1 VPKFFLRFAG
11 FALAVC
17 AVAIAP
23 LASTARAQTTT
34 VPVTF
39 NGTVSISASDTVSI
53 RQADG
58 SYAAYTGSLPA
69 FPYQDGQAV
78 SISFNA
84 TVPSAAWYAANPSA
98 AAMTQAAD
106 GVYRITLYSDT
117 SGLAGLMIPGIGTG
131 SAADVSGGI
140 DAAANPRTGGTSVLA
155 LTLLY
160 NANTNS
166 YSIAPGS
173 SFVAAIFRGRAM
185 CMMAPPASLRPAR
198 APRATP
204 QAPGPTC
211 LAWWAM
217 PIIPRFRPS
226 TFPFSIW

>member
-117 SGLAGLMIPGIGTG
+117 SGLAGLMIPGIARAARRMFRAG
-131 SAADVSGGI
+131 SMRRPIRAPGALRCWRSPCSTMPTPTAI
-140 DAAANPRTGGTSVLA
+140 PSRRAAALWRLFFGAGLCV
-155 LTLLY
+155 
-160 NANTNS
+160 
-166 YSIAPGS
+166 
-173 SFVAAIFRGRAM
+173 
-185 CMMAPPASLRPAR
+185 
-198 APRATP
+198 
-204 QAPGPTC
+204 
-211 LAWWAM
+211 
-217 PIIPRFRPS
+217 
-226 TFPFSIW
+226 